1 MTTLPRHFV
10 PDASPVLPSAGQD
23 VEKTGL
29 RVFMGVVTAL
39 FSLLIL
45 AYAMRM
51 READWM
57 PVPHPVLLWW
67 NTGALALASAA
78 MELARRT
85 ASRRTVWLLAGGALA
100 ALFVFGQWNA
110 WQQLSASGQ
119 GVAANPSNS
128 FLYVFTGLHAAH
140 VIGGLVVLVV
150 TIARLRGNMDRTQ
163 RAVALCT
170 TYWHFL
176 LAVWLVLL
184 AAMWWITPAF
194 VTAICGPLTGAT
206 P

>member
-10 PDASPVLPSAGQD
+10 PDASPALPYAGRI
-23 VEKTGL
+23 GL
-29 RVFMGVVTAL
+29 RVFMAVVTAL

-45 AYAMRM
+45 AYSMRM

-67 NTGALALASAA
+67 NTGALALASVA
-78 MELARRT
+78 MEIARRT
-85 ASRRTVWLLAGGALA
+85 NARRALWLLAGGALA
-100 ALFVFGQWNA
+100 ALFVFGQWTA
-110 WQQLSASGQ
+110 WQQLSANGE

-140 VIGGLVVLVV
+140 VIGGLIVLAVAAV
-150 TIARLRGNMDRTQ
+150 RLRSHVDRAH
-163 RAVALCT
+163 RAVALCA

-194 VTAICGPLTGAT
+194 VSAICGPLYGAT

>member
-1 MTTLPRHFV
+1 MTTLPRRFV
-10 PDASPVLPSAGQD
+10 PDASPVPPSAGRI
-23 VEKTGL
+23 GL
-29 RVFMGVVTAL
+29 RVFMGVATAL

-78 MELARRT
+78 MELARRA

-100 ALFVFGQWNA
+100 ALFVFGQWTA

-150 TIARLRGNMDRTQ
+150 TIVRLRGNMDRTQ

-194 VTAICGPLTGAT
+194 VTAICGPLYGAT

>member
-10 PDASPVLPSAGQD
+10 PDASPLPPYAGRI
-23 VEKTGL
+23 GL
-29 RVFMGVVTAL
+29 RVFMAVVTAL

-51 READWM
+51 REPDWM
-57 PVPHPVLLWW
+57 PVPHPALLWW
-67 NTGALALASAA
+67 NTGALALASVA
-78 MELARRT
+78 MERARRDDT
-85 ASRRTVWLLAGGALA
+85 RRTLWLLAGGAMA
-100 ALFVFGQWNA
+100 ALFVFGQWTA
-110 WQQLSASGQ
+110 WQQLAANGE
-119 GVAANPSNS
+119 GVTANPSNS

-140 VIGGLVVLVV
+140 VIGGLVVLAV
-150 TIARLRGNMDRTQ
+150 TVLRLRSHVDRAQ
-163 RAVALCT
+163 RAAALCA

-194 VTAICGPLTGAT
+194 VAAICGPLYGAT

>member
-10 PDASPVLPSAGQD
+10 PDASPVLPSAGRI
-23 VEKTGL
+23 GL
-29 RVFMGVVTAL
+29 RVFMAVVTAL

-51 READWM
+51 REPDWM
-57 PVPHPVLLWW
+57 PVPHPMLFWW
-67 NTGALALASAA
+67 NTGALVLASVA
-78 MELARRT
+78 MAMARRIDARQT
-85 ASRRTVWLLAGGALA
+85 IWLLAGGALA
-100 ALFVFGQWNA
+100 ALFVFGQWTA
-110 WQQLSASGQ
+110 WQQLSANGE

-140 VIGGLVVLVV
+140 VIGGLIVLAV
-150 TIARLRGNMDRTQ
+150 TLARLRGHVDRAQ
-163 RAVALCT
+163 RAVALCA

-176 LAVWLVLL
+176 LAVWLVLM
-184 AAMWWITPAF
+184 AVMWWITPAF
-194 VTAICGPLTGAT
+194 VSAICGPLYGAT

>member
-10 PDASPVLPSAGQD
+10 PDAPPVLPSAARI
-23 VEKTGL
+23 GL

-51 READWM
+51 REPDWM

-67 NTGALALASAA
+67 NTGALALASVA
-78 MELARRT
+78 MQLARRADT
-85 ASRRTVWLLAGGALA
+85 RRTIWLLAGGTLA
-100 ALFVFGQWNA
+100 ALFVFGQWTA

-119 GVAANPSNS
+119 GVTVNPSNS
-128 FLYVFTGLHAAH
+128 FLYVFTGLHAVH
-140 VIGGLVVLVV
+140 VIGGLIVLAV
-150 TIARLRGNMDRTQ
+150 TIARLRSNVDRTQ
-163 RAVALCT
+163 RAIALCA

-194 VTAICGPLTGAT
+194 VTAICGPLYGAT

>member
-1 MTTLPRHFV
+1 MTTLPRRFV
-10 PDASPVLPSAGQD
+10 PGTPPVLPGAGRI
-23 VEKTGL
+23 GL
-29 RVFMGVVTAL
+29 RVFMGVATTL

-57 PVPHPVLLWW
+57 PIPHPVLLWW

-78 MELARRT
+78 MQMARQ
-85 ASRRTVWLLAGGALA
+85 ASTRRAAWLLAGGALA
-100 ALFVFGQWNA
+100 ALFVIGQWTA
-110 WQQLSASGQ
+110 WQQLSANGQ
-119 GVAANPSNS
+119 GVTVNPSNS
-128 FLYVFTGLHAAH
+128 FLYVFTGLHALH
-140 VIGGLVVLVV
+140 VIGGLIAWGI
-150 TIARLRGNMDRTQ
+150 TAARLRADPERAR
-163 RAVALCT
+163 RAVALCA

-184 AAMWWITPAF
+184 AVMWWITPAF
-194 VTAICGPLTGAT
+194 VAAICGPLYGAT

>member
-10 PDASPVLPSAGQD
+10 PDASPVLPSA
-23 VEKTGL
+23 ERMGL
-29 RVFMGVVTAL
+29 RVFMAVVTAL

-57 PVPHPVLLWW
+57 PVPHPMLLWW
-67 NTGALALASAA
+67 NTGVLALASAA
-78 MELARRT
+78 MEVARRARMHHAT
-85 ASRRTVWLLAGGALA
+85 RRTIWLLAGGALA
-100 ALFVFGQWNA
+100 ALFVFGQWMA

-119 GVAANPSNS
+119 GVAINPSNS

-140 VIGGLVVLVV
+140 VIGGLIVLAV
-150 TIARLRGNMDRTQ
+150 TIARLRSDPE
-163 RAVALCT
+163 RAHRAATLCA

-194 VTAICGPLTGAT
+194 VAAICGPLYGAT

>member
-10 PDASPVLPSAGQD
+10 PSTSPVLPHAGRI
-23 VEKTGL
+23 GL
-29 RVFMGVVTAL
+29 RVFMAVVTTL

-51 READWM
+51 REPDWM
-57 PVPHPVLLWW
+57 PVPHPALLWW
-67 NTGALALASAA
+67 NTGVLALASVA
-78 MELARRT
+78 MEGARRT
-85 ASRRTVWLLAGGALA
+85 DARRAPWLLAGGALA
-100 ALFVFGQWNA
+100 ALFVLGQWAA
-110 WQQLSASGQ
+110 WQQLSAAGQ
-119 GVAANPSNS
+119 GVAVNPSNS

-140 VIGGLVVLVV
+140 VVGGLVVWAV
-150 TIARLRGNMDRTQ
+150 TVARLRRNADRTR
-163 RAVALCT
+163 RAIALCA

-194 VTAICGPLTGAT
+194 VSAICGPLYGAT

>member
-1 MTTLPRHFV
+1 MTTLPRRFV
-10 PDASPVLPSAGQD
+10 PDASPVPPSAGRI
-23 VEKTGL
+23 GL

-78 MELARRT
+78 MELARRA

-100 ALFVFGQWNA
+100 ALFVFGQWTA

-150 TIARLRGNMDRTQ
+150 TIVRLRGNMDRTQ

-194 VTAICGPLTGAT
+194 VTAICGPLYGAT

>member
-10 PDASPVLPSAGQD
+10 PDASPLPPYAGRI
-23 VEKTGL
+23 GL
-29 RVFMGVVTAL
+29 RVFMAVVTAL
-39 FSLLIL
+39 FSLLLL

-51 READWM
+51 REPDWM

-67 NTGALALASAA
+67 NTGALALASVA
-78 MELARRT
+78 MEIARRT
-85 ASRRTVWLLAGGALA
+85 DTRRTPWLVAGGVLA
-100 ALFVFGQWNA
+100 ALFVFGQWTA
-110 WQQLSASGQ
+110 WQQLAANGE
-119 GVAANPSNS
+119 GVTANPSNS

-140 VIGGLVVLVV
+140 VIGGLVVLAV
-150 TIARLRGNMDRTQ
+150 TLARLHSNADRAQ
-163 RAVALCT
+163 RAVGLCT

-176 LAVWLVLL
+176 LAVWLTLL

-194 VTAICGPLTGAT
+194 VSAICGPLYGAT

>member
-1 MTTLPRHFV
+1 MTTLPRHFA
-10 PDASPVLPSAGQD
+10 PDASSALPQAGRI
-23 VEKTGL
+23 GL
-29 RVFMGVVTAL
+29 RVFMAVVTAL
-39 FSLLIL
+39 FLLLIL

-51 READWM
+51 REPDWM
-57 PVPHPVLLWW
+57 PVPHPALLWW
-67 NTGALALASAA
+67 NTGVLALASVA

-85 ASRRTVWLLAGGALA
+85 DTRRTIWLLAGGGLA
-100 ALFVFGQWNA
+100 ALFVLGQWAA
-110 WQQLSASGQ
+110 WQQLSATGQ
-119 GVAANPSNS
+119 GVAVNPSNS

-140 VIGGLVVLVV
+140 VVGGLVVWAV
-150 TIARLRGNMDRTQ
+150 TVARLRSNADRT
-163 RAVALCT
+163 RRSVALCA

-194 VTAICGPLTGAT
+194 VTAICGPLYGAT

>member
-1 MTTLPRHFV
+1 MTTLPRRFV
-10 PDASPVLPSAGQD
+10 PDASPVPPSAGRI
-23 VEKTGL
+23 GL

-78 MELARRT
+78 MELARRA

-100 ALFVFGQWNA
+100 ALFVFGQWTA

-150 TIARLRGNMDRTQ
+150 TIVRLRGNMDRTQ
-163 RAVALCT
+163 RSVALCT

-194 VTAICGPLTGAT
+194 VTAICGPLYGAT

>member
-10 PDASPVLPSAGQD
+10 PNTSPVLPHAGRI
-23 VEKTGL
+23 GL
-29 RVFMGVVTAL
+29 RVFMAVVTAL

-51 READWM
+51 REPDWM

-67 NTGALALASAA
+67 NTGVLALASVA
-78 MELARRT
+78 MERARRSD
-85 ASRRTVWLLAGGALA
+85 ARRAPWLLAGGALA
-100 ALFVFGQWNA
+100 ALFVLGQWAA
-110 WQQLSASGQ
+110 WQQLSSAGQ
-119 GVAANPSNS
+119 GVAVNPSNS

-140 VIGGLVVLVV
+140 VVGGLVVWAV
-150 TIARLRGNMDRTQ
+150 TVARLRRNADRTR
-163 RAVALCT
+163 RAIALCA

-194 VTAICGPLTGAT
+194 VSAICGPLYGAT

>member
-10 PDASPVLPSAGQD
+10 PDASPVLPSAGRI
-23 VEKTGL
+23 GL
-29 RVFMGVVTAL
+29 RVFMAVVTAL

-51 READWM
+51 REPDWM
-57 PVPHPVLLWW
+57 PVPHPMLFWW
-67 NTGALALASAA
+67 NTSALVLASVA
-78 MELARRT
+78 MAMARRT
-85 ASRRTVWLLAGGALA
+85 DARQTIWLLAGGALA
-100 ALFVFGQWNA
+100 ALFVFGQWTA
-110 WQQLSASGQ
+110 WQQLSANGE

-140 VIGGLVVLVV
+140 VIGGLIVLAV
-150 TIARLRGNMDRTQ
+150 TLARLRGHVDRAQ
-163 RAVALCT
+163 RAVALCA

-176 LAVWLVLL
+176 LAVWLVLM
-184 AAMWWITPAF
+184 AVMWWITPAF
-194 VTAICGPLTGAT
+194 VSAICGPLYGAT